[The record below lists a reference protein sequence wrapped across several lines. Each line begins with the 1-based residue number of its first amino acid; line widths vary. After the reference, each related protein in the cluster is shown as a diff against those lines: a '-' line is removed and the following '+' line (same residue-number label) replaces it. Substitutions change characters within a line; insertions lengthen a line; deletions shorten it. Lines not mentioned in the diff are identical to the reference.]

1 MAAARDALSSAQLFY
16 GGEIHDYDSAY
27 EMASVADTVI
37 VGDVLHE
44 AGIEAVEATVRG
56 ARDAKHDS

>member
-1 MAAARDALSSAQLFY
+1 
-16 GGEIHDYDSAY
+16 
-27 EMASVADTVI
+27 MASVADTVI

-56 ARDAKHDS
+56 ATDAQYQP

>member
-1 MAAARDALSSAQLFY
+1 MAK
-16 GGEIHDYDSAY
+16 
-27 EMASVADTVI
+27 VADTVI

-44 AGIEAVEATVRG
+44 AGIEAVEETVRG